1 MNVNFSWNDYSNFY
15 PFEHQVDDESDYDAE
30 SESEY
35 DDEYQELI
43 QTSERKF
50 SFPMNQNSSDW
61 FIYHLVF
68 PDDEDDYY
76 YQLYYETKSGFYKN
90 DDSYLIL
97 KIENNQKFLKE
108 LSLEEYDNY
117 KWPNNEHPIVFNS
130 IGYEK

>member
-15 PFEHQVDDESDYDAE
+15 PFENLVDDESDYDAE

-35 DDEYQELI
+35 DEYQELI

-76 YQLYYETKSGFYKN
+76 YQLYYETKSGFFKN

-97 KIENNQKFLKE
+97 KIENNEKFLKE